1 MTMLPPPG
9 WYPDPNGGGG
19 RRYWDGTQWP
29 AKREFKWWA
38 SLIGAG
44 YPIAAYP
51 MATPPAVG
59 WYPEAPSST
68 DQRYWDGTRWIE
80 RGGKKPSSGFTLG
93 VGLPLHDVALRWAM
107 YGFFV
112 SFLVMGGFVG
122 AVAVIAGLIA
132 RYRASRGIQNR
143 YDSPQLTI
151 ATATIAIAVGLLD
164 MVIGAIAFNL
174 WET

>member
-1 MTMLPPPG
+1 
-9 WYPDPNGGGG
+9 
-19 RRYWDGTQWP
+19 
-29 AKREFKWWA
+29 
-38 SLIGAG
+38 
-44 YPIAAYP
+44 
-51 MATPPAVG
+51 
-59 WYPEAPSST
+59 
-68 DQRYWDGTRWIE
+68 
-80 RGGKKPSSGFTLG
+80 
-93 VGLPLHDVALRWAM
+93 M